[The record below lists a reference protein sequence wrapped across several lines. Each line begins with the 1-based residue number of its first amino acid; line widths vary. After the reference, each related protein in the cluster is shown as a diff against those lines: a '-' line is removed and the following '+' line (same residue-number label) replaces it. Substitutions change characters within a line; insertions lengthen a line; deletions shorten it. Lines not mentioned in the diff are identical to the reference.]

1 MTMPDDV
8 KLKDADA
15 GVDATG
21 AQARRIAV
29 VVNPSSGT
37 MKADPDRLDAIRRAF
52 GDRGRIAEIGKDGPV
67 EAARRAVADGATCL
81 VAVGGDGTIAA
92 VAGVVVE
99 HGLEMGVIAGGT
111 FNYFARGYG
120 IPEDPE
126 DAVRLI
132 LDGTARAVDVGRAG
146 DRIFLNN
153 LSLGIYPVILK
164 EREEVYGRFGRS
176 RVAAYWS
183 VVKVFARFQ
192 RPKRLTLEMEGETER
207 LKTPLLFVARSAFQL
222 EQFEL
227 EGADCVAA
235 GNLAIFAAPSGG
247 RWQMFRSAWR
257 LVRKVMTP
265 GLDFR
270 LFCTDDVVIGGPNS
284 ALVAVDGEKY
294 RSPLP
299 LNVRVERG
307 ALRLI
312 AP

>member
-1 MTMPDDV
+1 MPDD
-8 KLKDADA
+8 LQTAPQDRTAA
-15 GVDATG
+15 P
-21 AQARRIAV
+21 ARTVAV

-37 MKADPDRLDAIRRAF
+37 MKARPELMDDIRAAF
-52 GDRGRIAEIGKDGPV
+52 AGRGRIVEIGDDGPV
-67 EAARRAVADGATCL
+67 RAAERAADDGATCL
-81 VAVGGDGTIAA
+81 VAAGGDGTIAA
-92 VAGVVVE
+92 VAGVAVDR
-99 HGLEMGVIAGGT
+99 GLELGVIAGGT
-111 FNYFARGYG
+111 FNYFARGYD
-120 IPEDPE
+120 IPEDPH
-126 DAVRLI
+126 DVARLI
-132 LDGTARAVDVGRAG
+132 LTGTARPVDVGVAG
-146 DRIFLNN
+146 DRVFLNN

-222 EQFEL
+222 QTFEL
-227 EGADCVAA
+227 DGADCVAG

-270 LFCTDDVVIGGPNS
+270 LYCTDDVTIGGPAS
-284 ALVAVDGEKY
+284 ALVACDGEKY

-299 LNVRVERG
+299 LRVFVRRG
-307 ALRLI
+307 ALKLI